1 MNALRHDQALR
12 RAFLRWPVAAAL
24 GVAAAIRPA
33 RSQQAVQQQA
43 QGQAQ
48 GQGQGQGQS
57 QGQGQGQGDA
67 AAASTFDEIWIDE
80 RRQRALPLRVRLPAQ
95 PASGD
100 PGCALVLY
108 SHGLGGSLAAGEVW
122 ARAWQAA
129 GLAVIHLQHPGSDSE
144 TARGGLAALLGA
156 ANLAQLQARVAD
168 VQFVLTECARRAAV
182 APWSRLR
189 LDAVGLA
196 GHSFGAQTTLA
207 LAGAR
212 GNGPDLTDTAG
223 KLRAFIALSP
233 APARHGRLELSQQF
247 GAITRPMLCITGTL
261 DGDPISAGVQAAG
274 AAAPLALRGARGI
287 SPEDRRAVYD
297 GLPSSAQGQR
307 ALLVLDQADHAS
319 FAGQDLLA
327 AVNGQPT
334 RSPDGRPD
342 GRPDGGR
349 GRLLGQREP
358 ETLRLQPLHHA
369 RVAAISTD
377 WWRAHLLADA
387 AAQQRLRQ
395 PQGLEA
401 RDLWQRD

>member
-1 MNALRHDQALR
+1 MVRRGQVLR
-12 RAFLRWPVAAAL
+12 RALLRWPLAAAL

-33 RSQQAVQQQA
+33 RSQQAAQEQAQGPAQSQSQSQSQSQA

-48 GQGQGQGQS
+48 T
-57 QGQGQGQGDA
+57 A
-67 AAASTFDEIWIDE
+67 AAITFDDTWVDGM
-80 RRQRALPLRVRLPAQ
+80 RQRVLPLRVRLPAQ
-95 PASGD
+95 PLAGD

-144 TARGGLAALLGA
+144 AARGGLAALLGA

-168 VQFVLTECARRAAV
+168 VQFVLAECARRAPV

-233 APARHGRLELSQQF
+233 APARHGRLQLSQQF

-342 GRPDGGR
+342 GGR

-401 RDLWQRD
+401 RDLWKRD